1 MCLPAAAF
9 PYPILQS
16 VIEKEMNNE
25 DKPLDT
31 PENDTDKLIAI
42 LGLTNNI
49 REAGYILPD
58 GRLLHLQRSNCFKR
72 KNHLDVLKL
81 LPHFF
86 GKEHSIIDTDM
97 IAFMAKEQL
106 VRFCID
112 GKIHTAVKPTS
123 EQLRKIYSV
132 LAYRSNP
139 FEIILSNASGMT
151 LAQHTVSGPNMST
164 LVNIFKDY
172 APEAQGRFS
181 EDEFCIEQNEKFFNL
196 IFRPTM
202 KNVGRINKKSKMIK
216 MNPLFKAA
224 TPLFMRLI
232 QQAEE
237 ELEE

>member
-1 MCLPAAAF
+1 MD
-9 PYPILQS
+9 
-16 VIEKEMNNE
+16 NE
-25 DKPLDT
+25 NTLLDI
-31 PENDTDKLIAI
+31 PKNDTEKLIAI

-49 REAGYILPD
+49 HEAGYILPD

-81 LPHFF
+81 LPNFF

-123 EQLRKIYSV
+123 VQLRKIYSV

-139 FEIILSNASGMT
+139 FEIILSNAAGMT

-164 LVNIFKDY
+164 LVNIFKAY
-172 APEAQGRFS
+172 APEEQGHFS
-181 EDEFCIEQNEKFFNL
+181 EDEFCIEQDEKFFNL
-196 IFRPTM
+196 IFRPAM
-202 KNVGRINKKSKMIK
+202 KNVGRINKKSKMLK
-216 MNPLFKAA
+216 MDPLFKTAA
-224 TPLFMRLI
+224 PLFMTLI
-232 QQAEE
+232 QQAEN